1 MCYEGSEADEFK
13 FLWHLHSFLLPF
25 LGGGEMCNFKYFQ
38 EGWEASL
45 GANWLLPGASS
56 AGEDGQV
63 GGASLPHLVQ
73 AMEH

>member
-1 MCYEGSEADEFK
+1 MNLNFRGISTVF
-13 FLWHLHSFLLPF
+13 SSPF
-25 LGGGEMCNFKYFQ
+25 CGGEMCNFKYFQ